1 MDTITRRDRPRK
13 YVFLNKSAG
22 STCRNLVIIE
32 CDPDHEPKTVR
43 ETRKGNARIIDAI
56 HGIDMGNG
64 PSSRGYRIAQRMM
77 AEVVVLNMCEG
88 EA

>member
-22 STCRNLVIIE
+22 SRRNLAIIE
-32 CDPDHEPKTVR
+32 CDPDHTPKMIR

-56 HGIDMGNG
+56 HCIYVGKY
-64 PSSRGYRIAQRMM
+64 PSSRGYMVSRGM
-77 AEVVVLNMCEG
+77 AIKTARLNGHERG
-88 EA
+88 A